1 MKQRI
6 LNYVFN
12 ISKQPVLFH
21 QLLQAN
27 KLFIDGM
34 HLDGKRLGFRLRM
47 GRAYAV
53 FLTLIH
59 LFIIPGAIILHT
71 LFMNLDCH
79 ASIIAAVVF
88 TAVVFICFGL
98 FKEWLEDEI
107 ANVRIKEAWAVHFP
121 LFSYEQY
128 NKKVN
133 EIYEEAS
140 LLDIQKKELEQFV
153 LDKLID

>member
-1 MKQRI
+1 MKQKVI
-6 LNYVFN
+6 NYIFN

-27 KLFIDGM
+27 KLFNDGM
-34 HLDGKRLGFRLRM
+34 HLDGKRLGFRMRM

-53 FLTLIH
+53 FLILAH
-59 LFIIPGAIILHT
+59 LFIIPGSLILHT

-88 TAVVFICFGL
+88 TAFIFICFGL

-107 ANVRIKEAWAVHFP
+107 ARTRIREAWAAHFP
-121 LFSYEQY
+121 LFSYEEY
-128 NKKVN
+128 NKKVS
-133 EIYEEAS
+133 EIYDEAI
-140 LLDIQKKELEQFV
+140 LLDIQKKDLEQFV